1 MGRRRLRARGMR
13 RWQMCTEER
22 VALTKM
28 TDDNLA
34 MVFAP
39 NLLRC
44 PSQVT
49 SLTSLPSPSTPLPLP
64 FPSPVSVVL
73 PSAIPLLSM
82 LVRQFS
88 T

>member
-1 MGRRRLRARGMR
+1 M
-13 RWQMCTEER
+13 QMCTEER

-44 PSQVT
+44 PSQV
-49 SLTSLPSPSTPLPLP
+49 
-64 FPSPVSVVL
+64 PVSTAGYLSSRLVGFA
-73 PSAIPLLSM
+73 PIASAGACFGQTALHSHVCCATLFAP
-82 LVRQFS
+82 VG
-88 T
+88 

>member
-1 MGRRRLRARGMR
+1 MRARGVR

-44 PSQVT
+44 PSQV
-49 SLTSLPSPSTPLPLP
+49 
-64 FPSPVSVVL
+64 
-73 PSAIPLLSM
+73 A
-82 LVRQFS
+82 
-88 T
+88 

>member
-1 MGRRRLRARGMR
+1 M
-13 RWQMCTEER
+13 
-22 VALTKM
+22 ALTKM

-82 LVRQFS
+82 LVRPSF